1 MNALKI
7 GNHNFTFPQSWK
19 EVTRKQYKNI
29 APWIMIDTSANRTIV
44 MMSLVQ
50 EKPKELKKA
59 LENVIKTHDHESNVA
74 WQILRLMDFAY
85 YTRKVDPTSKIQELR
100 EVAPIIPDF
109 KYKGVTYLLP
119 KHNLFDTTINEWT
132 YINAYLKGFLNNKPE
147 NIIKLVATIC
157 RPSKGKKEMN
167 SEEFDGFP
175 RITFNPETIDRRAE
189 KLENVP
195 MYVKHAVLDYVL
207 RSGEFLKKRYGVM
220 FKGQSSDGN
229 SYGWEGSITQLAESG
244 VFGTEVQVRN
254 TLIHK
259 CCRYISQKI
268 IEAKKRKEKDK

>member
-1 MNALKI
+1 MNTLTI
-7 GNHNFTFPQSWK
+7 GDRNFTFPEKWG
-19 EVTRKQYKNI
+19 EVTRKQYKSI

-44 MMSLVQ
+44 MTKLVK
-50 EKPKELKKA
+50 EDPKELKKG
-59 LENVIKTHDHESNVA
+59 LENVIEVHDQESNVA
-74 WQILRLMDFAY
+74 WQILQLMNFAY

-100 EVAPIIPDF
+100 EVAPIITDF
-109 KYKGVTYLLP
+109 TYKGVTYLLP
-119 KHNLFDTTINEWT
+119 KHNLFDTTINEWA
-132 YINAYLKGFLNNKPE
+132 YVDAYLKGFLNNKPE
-147 NIIKLVATIC
+147 NINKLVATIC
-157 RPSKGKKEMN
+157 RPAKSKKELK
-167 SEEFDGFP
+167 SEQFDGFP

-189 KLENVP
+189 KLEKVP
-195 MYVKHAVLDYVL
+195 MYVKHTVLDYVL

-229 SYGWEGSITQLAESG
+229 SYGWEGMITQLAESG

-268 IEAKKRKEKDK
+268 IEAKKRKEKDS